1 MAAVMAFVRFCYTRG
16 WIPSVPPVEKLDV
29 DDVMKGRPI
38 TGEEFDRML
47 EATPKVVGD
56 EAAESWSFALRILWE
71 SGFRI
76 GDLMDF
82 TWDDPRHLHPVWPQ
96 RKGDHPTVVIPS
108 SQKNGRLQE
117 IPMLPGLRTLL
128 EQVPVRQRVGWV
140 CDPRPIQRGETRP
153 GLRSHGRMTTE
164 RVGRVISMI
173 GKESR
178 IIVRPADD
186 RTSQREKFASAH
198 DLRRGCALR
207 LINAGISA
215 ETLRLLLR
223 HSSFSTTEKS
233 YGAMRSAQS
242 AAAEICATLSA
253 ESPTFVGGLMGG
265 NEKTPQLSAEEFR
278 VLKSLLKSL

>member
-1 MAAVMAFVRFCYTRG
+1 
-16 WIPSVPPVEKLDV
+16 
-29 DDVMKGRPI
+29 
-38 TGEEFDRML
+38 
-47 EATPKVVGD
+47 
-56 EAAESWSFALRILWE
+56 
-71 SGFRI
+71 
-76 GDLMDF
+76 
-82 TWDDPRHLHPVWPQ
+82 
-96 RKGDHPTVVIPS
+96 
-108 SQKNGRLQE
+108 
-117 IPMLPGLRTLL
+117 
-128 EQVPVRQRVGWV
+128 
-140 CDPRPIQRGETRP
+140 
-153 GLRSHGRMTTE
+153 MTTE

-278 VLKSLLKSL
+278 VLKSLLKSP